1 MGEFFRFVFRFLH
14 GWRRRTAA
22 VTLVLALGLMA
33 FWVRNFVV
41 ERGPS
46 NTDHIDSTEE
56 LVFPGKEHAI
66 TGIGTDNH
74 SLDSTEYQIVLYERD
89 PATGSRFFS
98 VNGSPVQGR
107 LKAYLDAATEE
118 GEGTLA
124 IQIDHPDGE
133 SSKWVEIPMTLFLSL
148 TDQAPSH

>member
-1 MGEFFRFVFRFLH
+1 MNDTPT
-14 GWRRRTAA
+14 RRRWFQFGLGTMFVVA
-22 VTLVLALGLMA
+22 LVLTAC
-33 FWVRNFVV
+33 WVRSFVV

-46 NTDHIDSTEE
+46 NMDHIDSTED
-56 LVFPGKEHAI
+56 LVFPGKENAI
-66 TGIGTDNH
+66 AGIGTDNH

-98 VNGSPVQGR
+98 VNGSPVQGK
-107 LKAYLDAATEE
+107 LKAYLDAATKE

-124 IQIDHPDGE
+124 IKIDHPDGE

-148 TDQAPSH
+148 TNQAPSH

>member
-1 MGEFFRFVFRFLH
+1 MGEFFKFVFRFLH
-14 GWRRRTAA
+14 GWRRKTAA
-22 VTLVLALGLMA
+22 VTLVLALVLMA
-33 FWVRNFVV
+33 CWVRSFVV
-41 ERGPS
+41 EGDPS

-56 LVFPGKEHAI
+56 LVLPGKEHAI

-98 VNGSPVQGR
+98 VNGSPVQGK

-118 GEGTLA
+118 GTLA
-124 IQIDHPDGE
+124 IKINHPDGE

-148 TDQAPSH
+148 TDHAPSL